1 VEGGAPIQDKFR
13 ILSIDGGGM
22 RGLIPALVLANLERR
37 LQAEAGQDARL
48 ADYFHMFAGTSTGGL
63 VALSLTA
70 PARIS
75 AADLAKLYTD
85 DGPRIFRRS
94 LGQKLKSGFGW
105 LGPKHDPA
113 RLREAIEQNFG
124 KDTRLS
130 DALREVI
137 VTAYDMTGRDPHF
150 FKRWRAREERARLE
164 AEGGAGEPVRDRPI
178 ADAGLA
184 TSAAPTYFPSHE
196 VDGRALVDGGVFA
209 SNPVIAAVVE
219 ALKRRSDDPHDLH
232 PRELFVVS
240 LGTGN
245 HESGFEQSQVRRWG
259 KLGWVLP
266 QKGEPPVLTT
276 VLGGSSDGADHWA
289 HTLLNDPID
298 SNVTHEDVGRG
309 PRFYRLQVELERQ
322 LPMDDA
328 GPGAQGALRAA
339 AERLLAEQKDTM
351 AEITRRLLAAGPI
364 PPDPFTPPA

>member
-1 VEGGAPIQDKFR
+1 MEGGAPIQDKFR

-22 RGLIPALVLANLERR
+22 RGLIPALVLADLERR
-37 LQAEAGQDARL
+37 LQAEAGDDARL

-70 PARIS
+70 PARIG

-85 DGPRIFRRS
+85 DGPAIFRRS
-94 LGQKLKSGFGW
+94 LGQKLKSGLGW
-105 LGPKHDPA
+105 IGPKHDPQKLA
-113 RLREAIEQNFG
+113 EAVERNFG

-130 DALREVI
+130 DAQREVI
-137 VTAYDMTGRDPHF
+137 ITAYDMTGRDPYF
-150 FKRWRAREERARLE
+150 FKRWRAREERAKRE
-164 AEGGAGEPVRDRPI
+164 AEGGEGALMRDRPI
-178 ADAGLA
+178 VDAALA

-219 ALKRRSDDPHDLH
+219 ALKRRFDEPHDLH
-232 PRELFVVS
+232 PRELFAVS

-245 HESGFEQSQVRRWG
+245 HENGFEQSRVRRWG

-309 PRFYRLQVELERQ
+309 PRFYRLQVELEHS

-328 GPGAQGALRAA
+328 GPTARAALTSA
-339 AERLLAEQKDTM
+339 AERLLAEHEETI
-351 AEITRRLLAAGPI
+351 AEIARRLLAAGPI
-364 PPDPFTPPA
+364 PPDPFTTPA